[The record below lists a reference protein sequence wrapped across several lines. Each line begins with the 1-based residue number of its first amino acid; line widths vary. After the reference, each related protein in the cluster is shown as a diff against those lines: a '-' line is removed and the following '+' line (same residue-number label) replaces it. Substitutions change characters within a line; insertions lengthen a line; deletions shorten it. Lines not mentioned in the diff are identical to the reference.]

1 MLRVRILPGLH
12 FLSFR
17 FYQSI
22 PVILLKALPE
32 NKECRLKK
40 IFSFLKESR
49 AELKK
54 VNWPSREEVLT
65 STRVVIISILII
77 AAVVALMDYVIKTI
91 IFSIMGG

>member
-1 MLRVRILPGLH
+1 
-12 FLSFR
+12 
-17 FYQSI
+17 
-22 PVILLKALPE
+22 
-32 NKECRLKK
+32 LKK
-40 IFSFLKESR
+40 IFSFFKESR